1 MVATRCADIQ
11 KLSYFCVALFVGQSW
26 VRVRLLGVL
35 GGPELDFQPG
45 QSREVTSHNRRPAG
59 GGGEVTG
66 DGPRLGG
73 VTRRGL
79 GGVTRGVLC
88 FPGSQDVTADVCRGM
103 GRSGQF
109 CVPGRLRVGRRVFP
123 GFPSCSV

>member
-1 MVATRCADIQ
+1 MVATHRADIQ
-11 KLSYFCVALFVGQSW
+11 KASYFCVALFVGQSW

-45 QSREVTSHNRRPAG
+45 QTREVTSHNRRPAG

-73 VTRRGL
+73 VTR
-79 GGVTRGVLC
+79 GVLC
-88 FPGSQDVTADVCRGM
+88 VPGSQDVTADVCRGM

-109 CVPGRLRVGRRVFP
+109 CVPGRSRVGRRVFP